1 MKPKVILDTNIL
13 LDLFYFKDE
22 SVEYLYKCLKNL
34 EIDAYTCE
42 SIWEEFEEVLTR
54 KPFLKSQDQINQL
67 RIDHQDLFIWKA
79 PKEKAPY
86 KCQDSDDQIFV
97 DLSVEHA
104 PCTIISKDNHLLK
117 MSKKL
122 STLGVVTLKVYS
134 GVEKA

>member
-13 LDLFYFKDE
+13 LYLFYFKDE

-42 SIWEEFEEVLTR
+42 SIWAEFEEVLTR
-54 KPFLKSQDQINQL
+54 KPFLKTQDQINQL
-67 RIDHQDLFIWKA
+67 RIEHQNLFIWKSPEKIA
-79 PKEKAPY
+79 PF
-86 KCQDSDDQIFV
+86 KCQDKDDQVFV
-97 DLSVEHA
+97 DLAVELA
-104 PCTIISKDNHLLK
+104 PSSIISKDNHLLK

-122 STLGVVTLKVYS
+122 STLGVMTLKIYA

>member
-79 PKEKAPY
+79 PKEKAP
-86 KCQDSDDQIFV
+86 I
-97 DLSVEHA
+97 A
-104 PCTIISKDNHLLK
+104 I
-117 MSKKL
+117 
-122 STLGVVTLKVYS
+122 
-134 GVEKA
+134 AA